1 MSPTIL
7 VAAAAALAILLIAAG
22 IATSGRGSAV
32 TERLERYASGRQEAP
47 KPESTGQ
54 GPISDLIAQ
63 SSTVAALNRVVEQRD
78 FGANIS
84 RELAQAD
91 LKLKVSEYLAIW
103 VGTTVGV
110 PILFVGLSVVLPNA
124 GHRMVH
130 PCRHPDRDVLRRPGH
145 WRAARC
151 R

>member
-63 SSTVAALNRVVEQRD
+63 SSAVAALNRVVEQRD

-91 LKLKVSEYLAIW
+91 GGERGQLGRLEDDGVSGRQRRAHLPAGEHQ
-103 VGTTVGV
+103 GEV
-110 PILFVGLSVVLPNA
+110 PGRDRA
-124 GHRMVH
+124 H
-130 PCRHPDRDVLRRPGH
+130 PYP
-145 WRAARC
+145 
-151 R
+151 